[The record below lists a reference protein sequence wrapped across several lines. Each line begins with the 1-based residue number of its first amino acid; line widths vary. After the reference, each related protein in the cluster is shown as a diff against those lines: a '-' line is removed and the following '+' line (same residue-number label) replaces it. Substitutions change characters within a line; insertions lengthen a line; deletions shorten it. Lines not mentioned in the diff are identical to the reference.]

1 MNEKLRVTVERLF
14 ADAPKTRRAMELKE
28 ELLGNLNEKYNDLIA
43 QDISEEEA
51 LKNVINGI
59 GDVDE
64 LIRGLKETDVMDH
77 TEVQRQRKKT
87 ATVVTSALALIMLGV
102 LVLILGVAALHLNPV
117 VMTVIMIA
125 MVVTASCMLVYHFL
139 SRPKYV
145 RADDTLVEEFKQWKS
160 NNARSERLR
169 KSISSILWMVTVIIY
184 FLIGFLLPGTW
195 AFSWIIFLIAAA
207 ADRIIKLAFELR
219 EERHE

>member
-14 ADAPKTRRAMELKE
+14 ADAPKTRRAMELQE
-28 ELLGNLNEKYNDLIA
+28 ELLGNLNEKFSDLIA
-43 QDISEEEA
+43 QGISEEEA
-51 LKNVINGI
+51 LKNVVNGI

-77 TEVQRQRKKT
+77 SEVQRQRKKT
-87 ATVVTSALALIMLGV
+87 ATIVTSALALIMLGV

-117 VMTVIMIA
+117 IITVIMIA
-125 MVVTASCMLVYHFL
+125 MVVAASCMLVYHFL

-145 RADDTLVEEFKQWKS
+145 KADDTLVEEFKQWKS
-160 NNARSERLR
+160 VSSRNEALR
-169 KSISSILWMVTVIIY
+169 KSISSILWLVTVILY

-207 ADRIIKLAFELR
+207 VEAIIKLVFRLR
-219 EERHE
+219 EDRHE

>member
-1 MNEKLRVTVERLF
+1 MNEKLRATVERLF

-28 ELLGNLNEKYNDLIA
+28 ELLGNLNEKYNDLVA
-43 QDISEEEA
+43 QGISEEEA

-77 TEVQRQRKKT
+77 SEMQRQRKKT
-87 ATVVTSALALIMLGV
+87 ATIVTSALAIIMLGV
-102 LVLILGVAALHLNPV
+102 LILILGVAALHWNPV

-125 MVVTASCMLVYHFL
+125 LIVAACCMLVYHFL

-145 RADDTLVEEFKQWKS
+145 KADDTLVEEFKQWKS
-160 NNARSERLR
+160 TTGRNERLR

-207 ADRIIKLAFELR
+207 VDRIIKLSFELR
-219 EERHE
+219 EDRHE